1 MPFSALDVADARS
14 RRPRAAGPRRVGS
27 AGAGTSTRPMCHAC
41 AAGAR
46 RDANA
51 MTVRDARDGLHAT
64 VRRTI
69 NVRDATGRGRE
80 AAHGARR
87 AAPRG

>member
-14 RRPRAAGPRRVGS
+14 RRPRAAG
-27 AGAGTSTRPMCHAC
+27 
-41 AAGAR
+41 AR

-51 MTVRDARDGLHAT
+51 MTVRDARDGLRAT

-69 NVRDATGRGRE
+69 HVRDATGRGRE